1 MILINKYGGWV
12 GNHYFFGRN
21 VPLGKFKWIFNND
34 LIKYDYSKLSS
45 WKFIRGKVYWSNK
58 SASQ

>member
-21 VPLGKFKWIFNND
+21 VPLGKFKLILNND
-34 LIKYDYSKLSS
+34 LIKYNYSKLSS
-45 WKFIRGKVYWSNK
+45 
-58 SASQ
+58 